1 MKERQRLDTSIN
13 GIRTIERSLADNIE
27 LIAMGEE
34 EGDPGIVAEA
44 EAGIRGLQKEVAERQ
59 IDTLLSGE
67 VDSNDTYLEVHSGAG
82 GTESQDGTPEILDI
96 AAQSIRALGWTSAA
110 A

>member
-1 MKERQRLDTSIN
+1 MRACTGYIQRCL
-13 GIRTIERSLADNIE
+13 IEGGQACESATLEVLADALSSIE
-27 LIAMGEE
+27 FFVE
-34 EGDPGIVAEA
+34 
-44 EAGIRGLQKEVAERQ
+44 
-59 IDTLLSGE
+59 S
-67 VDSNDTYLEVHSGAG
+67 G